1 MSEFKFG
8 AKLKLFGQ
16 NEITIQPNPEF
27 PHRIEYHD
35 TNGIA
40 VTKKLIVAKLNIKN
54 EEILSLIPDN
64 TRVTDFVVDTKTEEA
79 EIGIVITPG
88 ADFILN
94 RYKNIIEIDEVSLYY
109 NYAPEAPTK

>member
-8 AKLKLFGQ
+8 AKLKLFGE

-35 TNGIA
+35 ANGIA
-40 VTKKLIVAKLNIKN
+40 VTKKLIASKLNITNKD
-54 EEILSLIPDN
+54 ILSLIPDA
-64 TRVTDFVVDTKTEEA
+64 TRVTDFVVDTKTKEA
-79 EIGIVITPG
+79 EVGIVINPG

-94 RYKNIIEIDEVSLYY
+94 RYKNIIDVEEVSLYY
-109 NYAPEAPTK
+109 SYAPEASK